1 MGSIGQWSALAQ
13 KCTDIQRNSL
23 PAQWALPVDKL
34 ATKSSGDITS
44 LPQTSGILSDLELQ
58 ITEQDAE
65 GILQNYL
72 SGDWTVR
79 QVTTAFLKRATIGQ
93 QMLNFATE
101 FLSDE
106 ALTRADELDEYFART
121 GKLAGPLH
129 GIPISI
135 KEHLEMAGK
144 ITHAGFVSKISH
156 VSEED
161 ALIVKLLKD
170 AGAVLHVRTNQ
181 PQSLMHL
188 DCDNNITGRTLNP
201 YNLRLTPG
209 GSSGGEGAS
218 IGFRASVMGVGTD
231 IGGSIRV
238 PAAFNHCYGLRPTT
252 LRNSNLGLYG
262 INAGQESIR
271 GVAGPL
277 GQSLNDL
284 ELFQKAL
291 LGQQPWDI
299 DTTLI
304 PVPWRDVKLP
314 TNFTVGVMMDD
325 GMVKPHPPV
334 LRALESTSKKLRA
347 AGINV
352 VPWEPFDHKHGWD
365 IVASLYFPD
374 GGEGYR
380 AEFDKTGE
388 PELPLTTWA
397 IQYSREQPLS
407 VRENW
412 SLNASREAYRKAYH
426 QLMKERGV
434 DVILCPAY
442 PGAGALQGTPKYWN
456 YTAIWNIL
464 DQPAVVMPSGLR
476 CDRSMDK
483 FDDMYVP
490 RSEEDEREWRAYDPD
505 LFHGF
510 PVALQVVGKHWQDE
524 ILLKAAKKI
533 EDAIRE

>member
-13 KCTDIQRNSL
+13 KCIDIKRNSL
-23 PAQWALPVDKL
+23 PAQWTLPVDKL
-34 ATKSSGDITS
+34 AAKSSEDITS

-65 GILQNYL
+65 GILQKYL
-72 SGDWTVR
+72 SGDWT
-79 QVTTAFLKRATIGQ
+79 
-93 QMLNFATE
+93 LNFATE
-101 FLSDE
+101 FLSNE
-106 ALTRADELDEYFART
+106 ALKRADELDEYFART

-129 GIPISI
+129 GIPMSI
-135 KEHLEMAGK
+135 KEHLEVAGK

-156 VSEED
+156 VSDED
-161 ALIVKLLKD
+161 ALIIKLLKD

-218 IGFRASVMGVGTD
+218 IGFRASVIGVGTD

-238 PAAFNHCYGLRPTT
+238 PAAFNNCYGLRPTT

-291 LGQQPWDI
+291 LDQQPWDI

-304 PVPWRDVKLP
+304 PVPWRDVELP

-325 GMVKPHPPV
+325 GIVKPHPPV
-334 LRALESTSKKLRA
+334 LRALESTSKRLRA
-347 AGINV
+347 ACINV

-365 IVASLYFPD
+365 IVAALYFPD

-397 IQYSREQPLS
+397 IQYSRKQPLS

-412 SLNASREAYRKAYH
+412 SLNASREAYRRAHH

-476 CDRSMDK
+476 CDRSLDK
-483 FDDMYVP
+483 FDDEYVA
-490 RSEEDEREWRAYDPD
+490 RSEEDEREWQAYDPD
-505 LFHGF
+505 LFHDF

-524 ILLKAAKKI
+524 TLLKAAKKI
-533 EDAIRE
+533 EKAIRA